1 MIFQYMFRS
10 AVLLPLIGPAVAVA
24 WLLASGRRRRQVLP
38 GLLPALLLL
47 LPTFLLAQC
56 LLSLASWCL
65 LPLAEATAAPLYAP
79 WYAELLL
86 APVCYLYL
94 RVLTGQPGRPQ
105 LAWRQLL
112 PGLGHIGLFA
122 GVALLD
128 LGYRHGVAAAHFGPP
143 SPAAE
148 LLRRVLAPLALVCYV
163 LLLLY
168 GLKTLDS
175 HRHYRWAGAGA
186 RLPRRPGP
194 QRTLLVMLLLGFG
207 LGLSFVALDA
217 WFGPLTYSE
226 LWYAFG
232 VRCGL
237 VFGLAVVGLQA
248 SHGTARP
255 VPASL
260 APGAGRAWAMPPGNT
275 HALAPGA
282 TLATPVTT
290 LATSATAAEATRP
303 AELPAELLPWRAKL
317 LALMAEERPWLEPE
331 LTLAELAQRLRLHPA
346 QLSRLINLGC
356 GQSFS
361 DFVNGY
367 RVAEAQRKL
376 ADPRFA
382 HYSLVG
388 VALESG
394 FNSKSTFNRVFKKLT
409 GQVPRELAR
418 PKS

>member
-1 MIFQYMFRS
+1 MLFQYLFRS
-10 AVLLPLIGPAVAVA
+10 AVLLPLVGPAVATAV
-24 WLLASGRRRRQVLP
+24 LLASGRRRRVRAR
-38 GLLPALLLL
+38 LLPALLLL
-47 LPTFLLAQC
+47 LPTFVLAQC
-56 LLSLASWCL
+56 LLSAASWCL
-65 LPLAEATAAPLYAP
+65 LPLAQAGAAPAYAP

-94 RVLTGQPGRPQ
+94 RVLTGRVGGR

-148 LLRRVLAPLALVCYV
+148 LLRRVLAPLALACYV

-168 GLKTLDS
+168 VLQALGDPLP
-175 HRHYRWAGAGA
+175 HWAGAGSM
-186 RLPRRPGP
+186 RPRRPGP
-194 QRTLLVMLLLGFG
+194 RRTLLVVLVLGFG
-207 LGLSFVALDA
+207 LALSFVALDA
-217 WFGPLTYSE
+217 WFGPFAYSE

-232 VRCGL
+232 VRGGL

-248 SHGTARP
+248 SHGAARP
-255 VPASL
+255 APAE
-260 APGAGRAWAMPPGNT
+260 WARGI
-275 HALAPGA
+275 ALAGQTA
-282 TLATPVTT
+282 LASPP
-290 LATSATAAEATRP
+290 AAQPAALPEAPARP
-303 AELPAELLPWRAKL
+303 AELPAELLPVRERL
-317 LALMAEERPWLEPE
+317 LALMADERPWLEPE
-331 LTLAELAQRLRLHPA
+331 LTLAGLALRLHLHPA

-356 GQSFS
+356 GQGFS
-361 DFVNGY
+361 DFVNTY

-409 GQVPRELAR
+409 GQAPGELTR